1 MAQTRTPAAGRVSDR
16 RADPD
21 FARQLLGY
29 SLTTAE
35 ILYHLP
41 DHPALLQSYVWQ
53 DYDMHP
59 RFPKLKGFLDFW
71 THNLDGAVNRVRV
84 AHRGLISAREF
95 QFVNGALVLN

>member
-1 MAQTRTPAAGRVSDR
+1 MAHSRTSAAPRTAAP
-16 RADPD
+16 RADAD

-53 DYDMHP
+53 DYDLHP
-59 RFPKLKGFLDFW
+59 RFPKLESFLDFW

-95 QFVNGALVLN
+95 QFVNGALVLH